1 MIDKAT
7 SRRVRAQIRHVL
19 LNVWDPIGIKEERN
33 AQDEYDSYLGEILG
47 LLLRG
52 ARDEELSD
60 RLLYFVNDRMGL
72 EAKSED
78 MVPTVRALRAID
90 FPKP

>member
-1 MIDKAT
+1 MIEAT

-52 ARDEELSD
+52 ATDEELSD
-60 RLLYFVNDRMGL
+60 RLLYVVNDLMGL

-78 MVPTVRALRAID
+78 MVPTVRALRSID

>member
-1 MIDKAT
+1 MIDKAK

-33 AQDEYDSYLGEILG
+33 AQDEYDSYLGEILD

-52 ARDEELSD
+52 ATDEELSD